1 MDLNMTAMT
10 IAFIFCVAIFLYG
23 LTLPP
28 DKPTDDEKHCHEG
41 TNRTGH

>member
-1 MDLNMTAMT
+1 MTAMT

-28 DKPTDDEKHCHEG
+28 DKPKRPDC
-41 TNRTGH
+41 

>member
-1 MDLNMTAMT
+1 MTAMT

-28 DKPTDDEKHCHEG
+28 DKPHRKDDCK
-41 TNRTGH
+41 